1 MKIVKQEPHGIVCM
15 YPQLASWMT
24 PVDRDIL
31 ERLQN
36 EGNQEL
42 VLTPALIAEN
52 TDWGHQTVREHVSV
66 LRDNGLIEYFHE
78 QRGIYCLSDFGRK
91 YLEGEI
97 EPTEL
102 ED

>member
-1 MKIVKQEPHGIVCM
+1 
-15 YPQLASWMT
+15 MT

-31 ERLQN
+31 ERLEN
-36 EGNQEL
+36 EGNREL

-52 TDWGHQTVREHVSV
+52 TDWGHQTIREHVTV
-66 LRDNGLIEYFHE
+66 LRNHHLIEYHDE
-78 QRGIYCLSDFGRK
+78 KRGIYCLSERGK
-91 YLEGEI
+91 EYLQGKI